1 MGSVREQRIGS
12 FDFVFVR
19 DGDGDDGDLV
29 GLFFP
34 LDGDGDLELFALLF
48 EGLFDELLEGLL
60 DELFDE
66 LLGSIHF
73 LALSILRLMSC
84 FISSLK
90 RCRYKEDE
98 KKCIRCGQ
106 Q

>member
-1 MGSVREQRIGS
+1 MGSVREHRIDS

-29 GLFFP
+29 GLFSP

-48 EGLFDELLEGLL
+48 EGLFDELFGGLLEGLF

-66 LLGSIHF
+66 VLGSIHF

-90 RCRYKEDE
+90 RCR
-98 KKCIRCGQ
+98 
-106 Q
+106 

>member
-1 MGSVREQRIGS
+1 MREHRIGS

-29 GLFFP
+29 GLFSP

-48 EGLFDELLEGLL
+48 EGLFEGLLFGGLLEG
-60 DELFDE
+60 LFDE

-90 RCRYKEDE
+90 RCR
-98 KKCIRCGQ
+98 
-106 Q
+106 

>member
-34 LDGDGDLELFALLF
+34 LDGDGDDLELFALLF
-48 EGLFDELLEGLL
+48 GGLLLGGLF

-90 RCRYKEDE
+90 RCR
-98 KKCIRCGQ
+98 
-106 Q
+106 

>member
-1 MGSVREQRIGS
+1 MREHRIGS

-34 LDGDGDLELFALLF
+34 LDGDGDLELFDLLF
-48 EGLFDELLEGLL
+48 EGLFVGLFVGLLEG
-60 DELFDE
+60 LFDE

-90 RCRYKEDE
+90 RR
-98 KKCIRCGQ
+98 R
-106 Q
+106 

>member
-48 EGLFDELLEGLL
+48 EGGLLEGLL

-90 RCRYKEDE
+90 RCR
-98 KKCIRCGQ
+98 
-106 Q
+106 